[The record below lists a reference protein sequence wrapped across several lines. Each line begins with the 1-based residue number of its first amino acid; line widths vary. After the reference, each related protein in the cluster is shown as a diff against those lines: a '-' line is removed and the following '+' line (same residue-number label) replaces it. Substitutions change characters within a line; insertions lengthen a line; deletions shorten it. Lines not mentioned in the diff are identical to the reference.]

1 VDCGIPAL
9 WSSVSIEPDFGRPY
23 DAVVVGSGLGGGTAA
38 YELTRLGA
46 RTLLV
51 EKGEF
56 LDRAPDSSGRVGLY
70 IEDIRKPHSTQLA
83 YIGGAT
89 KFYGAAMYRL
99 RESDFGSVE
108 HEAGVSRAWPIA
120 YDELEPFYD
129 QAESLYR
136 VHGSVGDDPTEPPH
150 HRPYERG
157 DVGHVP
163 QIRQLVDDLR
173 GAGFPVSPIPK
184 AVDYGPQGR
193 CVLCPTCD
201 GYYCMR
207 DAKMDSEIAAIR
219 PGMQTGLLTA
229 ATGTECLKILTD
241 STESATTGVL
251 VRRAGVDHRVSAKTV
266 VVAAGVRYTAG
277 LLRRSRTVRHPS
289 GLGNAG
295 GALGRYMS
303 SQVMGPIFP
312 LLGRSAAKPAHI
324 KTFALTNFY
333 HGSKTWPYPM
343 GTLQATGQ
351 MPFWRGQAW
360 HRWPV
365 ARVLGQ
371 ISFMCIYVTEGLGTS
386 DTGLRFEG
394 DEIVGE
400 VPPIYNIRSFRQLR
414 SECVEA
420 FRAAGYRAF
429 APKIKPIPKSESGGA
444 CIGDDPRASVADPS
458 GQVHGVSG
466 LYVADASV
474 LPSVGAVN
482 TGLTIAALSLRTAA
496 AIARSS

>member
-1 VDCGIPAL
+1 
-9 WSSVSIEPDFGRPY
+9 VSTELDFDRPY

-38 YELTRLGA
+38 YELTRRGA

-51 EKGEF
+51 DKGHF
-56 LDRAPDSSGRVGLY
+56 LDRAPDASGQVGLY
-70 IEDIRKPHSTQLA
+70 IEDIREPGSTQLS
-83 YIGGAT
+83 YIGGAS

-99 RESDFGSVE
+99 RASDFGPVE
-108 HEAGVSRAWPIA
+108 HEAGVSRAWPFA

-136 VHGSVGDDPTEPPH
+136 VHGSLADDPTEPVH
-150 HRPYERG
+150 ERPYEWG

-163 QIRQLVDDLR
+163 EIQRLVDDLR

-184 AVDYGPQGR
+184 AVDYGPEGR
-193 CVLCPTCD
+193 CVLCSTCD
-201 GYYCMR
+201 GYYCTR

-219 PGMQTGLLTA
+219 PGMDTGLLITA
-229 ATGTECLKILTD
+229 TDTECLKILTD
-241 STESATTGVL
+241 STGTATTGVL
-251 VRRAGVDHRVSAKTV
+251 IRRRGVEHRVSAKAV
-266 VVAAGVRYTAG
+266 VVAAGVPYTPG
-277 LLRRSRTVRHPS
+277 LLRRSRNSSNPD
-289 GLGNAG
+289 GLGNVG
-295 GALGRYMS
+295 GALGRFMS

-312 LLGRSAAKPAHI
+312 LLGSSAATPAHI
-324 KTFALTNFY
+324 KTFAMTGFY
-333 HGSKTWPYPM
+333 NGSQAWPYPM

-351 MPFWRGQAW
+351 MPFWRGQPW

-365 ARVLGQ
+365 ARLLGQ
-371 ISFMCIYVTEGLGTS
+371 ISFMCIYVTEGLGTA

-394 DEIVGE
+394 DKIIGA
-400 VPPIYNIRSFRQLR
+400 VPPVYNIKSFRQLR

-420 FRAAGYRAF
+420 FRAAGYRTF

-444 CIGDDPRASVADPS
+444 CIGEDPASSVADPN
-458 GQVHGVSG
+458 GEVHGVSG

-482 TGLTIAALSLRTAA
+482 TGLTIAALALRTAA
-496 AIARSS
+496 AIAQAP

>member
-1 VDCGIPAL
+1 VDYRVPAVR
-9 WSSVSIEPDFGRPY
+9 SSAPPEPDFDRPY
-23 DAVVVGSGLGGGTAA
+23 DAVVVGGGLGGGTAA

-51 EKGEF
+51 DRGEF
-56 LDRAPDSSGRVGLY
+56 LDRAPDASGRVGLY
-70 IEDIRKPHSTQLA
+70 IDDIRRPGSTQA

-99 RESDFGSVE
+99 RESDFDSIE
-108 HEAGVSRAWPIA
+108 HEAGVSRAWPIP

-136 VHGSVGDDPTEPPH
+136 VHGAVGDDPTEPPH
-150 HRPYERG
+150 HRPYEWG
-157 DVGHVP
+157 DVGHEP
-163 QIRQLVDDLR
+163 RIRQLVDDLR
-173 GAGFPVSPIPK
+173 ATGFPVSPIPK

-193 CVLCPTCD
+193 CVLCSTCD
-201 GYYCMR
+201 GYYCTR

-219 PGMQTGLLTA
+219 PGLQTGLLSA
-229 ATGTECLKILTD
+229 ATGTECLKVLTD
-241 STESATTGVL
+241 SAESATTGVL
-251 VRRAGVDHRVSAKTV
+251 VRRAGVEHRVSAKAV
-266 VVAAGVRYTAG
+266 VVATGVPHTAR
-277 LLRRSRTVRHPS
+277 LLRRSRTARHPH

-312 LLGRSAAKPAHI
+312 LLGRSAAVPAHI
-324 KTFALTNFY
+324 KTFALMGFY

-351 MPFWRGQAW
+351 MPFWRGQPW

-371 ISFMCIYVTEGLGTS
+371 ISFMCIYVTEALGTS
-386 DTGLRFEG
+386 ETGLRFQG

-414 SECVEA
+414 SECVHV
-420 FRAAGYRAF
+420 FRAAGYRTF
-429 APKIKPIPKSESGGA
+429 APRIRPLPKSESGGA
-444 CIGDDPRASVADPS
+444 CIGDHPDTSVADPN
-458 GQVHGVSG
+458 GEVHGVRG

-496 AIARSS
+496 ALAHSS

>member
-1 VDCGIPAL
+1 V
-9 WSSVSIEPDFGRPY
+9 SVQPDFDRLY

-56 LDRAPDSSGRVGLY
+56 LERAPASTGRVGVY
-70 IEDIRKPHSTQLA
+70 IDDIRQPASNQLS
-83 YIGGAT
+83 YVGGAT

-99 RESDFGSVE
+99 RESDFGSVV
-108 HEAGVSRAWPIA
+108 HEAGMSRPWPIS

-136 VHGSVGDDPTEPPH
+136 VHGSVGHDPTEPPH
-150 HRPYERG
+150 HRPYEWG

-163 QIRQLVDDLR
+163 QIQQLVDDLR
-173 GAGFPVSPIPK
+173 AAGFPVSPIPK
-184 AVDYGPQGR
+184 AVDYGPEGR

-201 GYYCMR
+201 GYYCTR

-219 PGMQTGLLTA
+219 PGMQTGLLTT
-229 ATGTECLKILTD
+229 ATGTECLKVLAD
-241 STESATTGVL
+241 PAESATTGVL
-251 VRRAGVDHRVSAKTV
+251 VRRAGVEHRVRAKTV
-266 VVAAGVRYTAG
+266 VVAAGVPYTAG
-277 LLRRSRTVRHPS
+277 LLRRSRTPRHPD

-303 SQVMGPIFP
+303 SQVMGPLFP
-312 LLGRSAAKPAHI
+312 LLGPSAARPAHI
-324 KTFALTNFY
+324 KTFALTSFY
-333 HGSKTWPYPM
+333 HGSTTWPYPM
-343 GTLQATGQ
+343 GSLQATGQ
-351 MPFWRGQAW
+351 MPFWRGQPW

-365 ARVLGQ
+365 ARVLGK

-386 DTGLRFEG
+386 ETGLRFEG
-394 DEIVGE
+394 DKIVGE
-400 VPPIYNIRSFRQLR
+400 VPPVYNIRSFGELR
-414 SECVEA
+414 SECVAA
-420 FRAAGYRAF
+420 FRAAGYRTF
-429 APKIKPIPKSESGGA
+429 APRIKPLPKSESGGA
-444 CIGDDPRASVADPS
+444 CVGDHPRGSVADAN
-458 GQVHGVSG
+458 GEVHGIRG

-496 AIARSS
+496 AIAHSA